1 MNSYSSIKSAG
12 MEDNCK
18 HLGINII
25 FFIPLL
31 DTEKAR
37 YNKCLKG
44 TNKILCAEAVLGQLY
59 WFGLGKG

>member
-1 MNSYSSIKSAG
+1 

-59 WFGLGKG
+59 WFGLGMG